1 MTSPA
6 SMLARRRLALPVF
19 LVGLVMAPTLASAV
33 SKPDFKLGYNF
44 YTAQDDVQLG
54 KEYSAHIDKQLPL
67 LNDAAALKYLSS
79 VGRRLVA
86 FAPHNR
92 AEYVW
97 QFRIVNSSQINAFA
111 LPGGYIYVNRGVFE
125 AAEDEAEFAGVI
137 AHESGHVVMRH
148 GTHIASQAVLAQ
160 GGMAVLAGILG
171 QSNSLGS
178 QLAQLGLGLGVDSL
192 LLKNSR
198 TLESQADEVGTYILR
213 RAGYDPRAMVQFFQ
227 IIERKYPQ
235 RTQQFFS
242 DHPNPENR
250 IRDVDAEIAE
260 LGSPRGSVKDSPEF
274 EGMKQ
279 YLSGLAPPPQTETG
293 LKIDSGTHPPPPPS
307 ENMIPYDAKLCL
319 LSTTQTTGRWNEART
334 VSRFFL
340 QAEW

>member
-1 MTSPA
+1 MTSPS

-198 TLESQADEVGTYILR
+198 TLESPG
-213 RAGYDPRAMVQFFQ
+213 G
-227 IIERKYPQ
+227 
-235 RTQQFFS
+235 
-242 DHPNPENR
+242 
-250 IRDVDAEIAE
+250 
-260 LGSPRGSVKDSPEF
+260 
-274 EGMKQ
+274 
-279 YLSGLAPPPQTETG
+279 
-293 LKIDSGTHPPPPPS
+293 
-307 ENMIPYDAKLCL
+307 
-319 LSTTQTTGRWNEART
+319 
-334 VSRFFL
+334 
-340 QAEW
+340 